1 MLPEY
6 IKPSEFTNWALTSE
20 SLEWISQFVEAAGI
34 RKVVEC
40 GSGLSTILFGSFK
53 LEKVL
58 SLEHDSNWYAY
69 TRQRLQEKGLLEY
82 VDLQLCHLQ
91 QSIWNGN
98 SVKWYDINNV
108 SSFAADLILVDGPP
122 QESSLRARYPAPH
135 LLKAFIQ
142 PGTWLL
148 LDDYSRHQETEIVNL
163 WLKEIP
169 ELELIKVAPFKHGL
183 AVLRY
188 KGSSESFTENAQ
200 EAPISEPS
208 SLIKLD
214 KNIGFLE
221 EKISQRTK
229 EDFLIGKSLKRQ
241 TLDIQIH
248 QQPLVSII
256 IPCQNAGKMIKR
268 CLSSCFQ
275 QVYPH
280 LEIIIVDNNSTD
292 DSIQIAKQLAEAT
305 EHRVIFTQCQQI
317 GVNSARKH
325 GFTIAQGSYIQWLD
339 ADDEL
344 TPNKIALQ
352 VNALEQNR
360 QFDIAYG
367 SWEWCFYQN
376 DQYQHKLVFPSENLN
391 DPLRYLLLQ
400 YWHPPHAYLLC
411 RSAAQQLN
419 QMQAW
424 HPQRQINTDLEYFTL
439 ASVLGLRFLN
449 VPTATVRYNHWSET
463 QTSRSTPYWQR
474 VQSLKQI
481 AVRFQHY
488 ATEQQVQ
495 QLSVEHRFLLGLN
508 WDFWSLAPIQI
519 RQEGK
524 ACFWL
529 QHLSKAVGMTLTPA
543 EARIVLAMKYLGS
556 VDTLMGHTNQIIR
569 FLWKQVVLHP
579 EVYKMSVT
587 EALSVYVGLLL
598 DNDLTFSEKPLLP
611 PSQSSINL
619 LNLITTVPLQAP
631 LFTEQR
637 EAILRILDK
646 LRVTGLLMQV
656 TPKTSKQ
663 VSTAF
668 LTQPL
673 G

>member
-40 GSGLSTILFGSFK
+40 GSGLSTILFGSLK

-58 SLEHDSNWYAY
+58 SLEHDFNWYTY
-69 TRQRLQEKGLLEY
+69 TCQRLQQKGLLEY
-82 VDLQLCHLQ
+82 VDLQLCPLKE
-91 QSIWNGN
+91 SIWNGN
-98 SVKWYDINNV
+98 SVKWYDINGI
-108 SSFAADLILVDGPP
+108 SAFAADLILVDGPP
-122 QESSLRARYPAPH
+122 QESCLRARYPAPH

-169 ELELIKVAPFKHGL
+169 ELELIKVPPFKYGL

-188 KGSSESFTENAQ
+188 KGSSKSFTHNVQ
-200 EAPISEPS
+200 EAPISEPN

-221 EKISQRTK
+221 SKISQRTK
-229 EDFLIGKSLKRQ
+229 EDFLIDKSLKKQ

-256 IPCQNAGKMIKR
+256 IPCHNAGKMIER
-268 CLSSCFQ
+268 CLSSCLQ
-275 QVYPH
+275 QIYPQI
-280 LEIIIVDNNSTD
+280 EIIIVNNNSTD
-292 DSIQIAKQLAEAT
+292 DSITIAKQLARIA
-305 EHRVIFTQCQQI
+305 EHRVIFTECQQI
-317 GVNSARKH
+317 GVNLARQH

-376 DQYQHKLVFPSENLN
+376 DQYQHKLVFPSQNLN

-411 RSAAQQLN
+411 RSAAQKLN
-419 QMQAW
+419 QIQAW

-488 ATEQQVQ
+488 ATEQQQ
-495 QLSVEHRFLLGLN
+495 MQLSAEHRFLLGLN
-508 WDFWSLAPIQI
+508 WDFYRLTPIQI
-519 RQEGK
+519 TQEGK

-543 EARIVLAMKYLGS
+543 EARIVLAMKHLHS
-556 VDTLMGHTNQIIR
+556 VDTLMGHTNQIVR

-579 EVYKMSVT
+579 EVYKRSIA
-587 EALSVYVGLLL
+587 EALSVCVGLLL
-598 DNDLTFSEKPLLP
+598 DNDLTFSEKALLP

-619 LNLITTVPLQAP
+619 LNLISTVPLQAP

-646 LRVTGLLMQV
+646 LRITGLLMQV
-656 TPKTSKQ
+656 TSKTSKQ
-663 VSTAF
+663 VSTAI
-668 LTQPL
+668 LTQSL
-673 G
+673 A

>member
-58 SLEHDSNWYAY
+58 SLEHDSNWYTY
-69 TRQRLQEKGLLEY
+69 TYQRLQEKGLLEH
-82 VDLQLCHLQ
+82 VDLQLCQLQ
-91 QSIWNGN
+91 ESILNGN

-229 EDFLIGKSLKRQ
+229 EDFLIGKSLKKQ
-241 TLDIQIH
+241 TLDIQIY

-256 IPCQNAGKMIKR
+256 IPCHNAGKMIER

-280 LEIIIVDNNSTD
+280 IEIIIVDNNSTD
-292 DSIQIAKQLAEAT
+292 DSI
-305 EHRVIFTQCQQI
+305 
-317 GVNSARKH
+317 
-325 GFTIAQGSYIQWLD
+325 TIAQG
-339 ADDEL
+339 
-344 TPNKIALQ
+344 
-352 VNALEQNR
+352 
-360 QFDIAYG
+360 
-367 SWEWCFYQN
+367 
-376 DQYQHKLVFPSENLN
+376 
-391 DPLRYLLLQ
+391 
-400 YWHPPHAYLLC
+400 
-411 RSAAQQLN
+411 RSQ
-419 QMQAW
+419 
-424 HPQRQINTDLEYFTL
+424 
-439 ASVLGLRFLN
+439 
-449 VPTATVRYNHWSET
+449 
-463 QTSRSTPYWQR
+463 
-474 VQSLKQI
+474 
-481 AVRFQHY
+481 
-488 ATEQQVQ
+488 
-495 QLSVEHRFLLGLN
+495 
-508 WDFWSLAPIQI
+508 
-519 RQEGK
+519 
-524 ACFWL
+524 
-529 QHLSKAVGMTLTPA
+529 
-543 EARIVLAMKYLGS
+543 
-556 VDTLMGHTNQIIR
+556 
-569 FLWKQVVLHP
+569 
-579 EVYKMSVT
+579 
-587 EALSVYVGLLL
+587 
-598 DNDLTFSEKPLLP
+598 
-611 PSQSSINL
+611 
-619 LNLITTVPLQAP
+619 
-631 LFTEQR
+631 
-637 EAILRILDK
+637 
-646 LRVTGLLMQV
+646 
-656 TPKTSKQ
+656 
-663 VSTAF
+663 
-668 LTQPL
+668 
-673 G
+673 